1 MVLPEVVK
9 ENDELKLL
17 GVEAQNISLNWVI

>member
-9 ENDELKLL
+9 ENDELNSV